1 MANAIKCTNCGEFE
15 ESLGYSVRIYKHVK
29 GVDTHGNPTEYPKR
43 VVTEDY
49 LCSSCASKVADILG
63 ADLDEEQ

>member
-29 GVDTHGNPTEYPKR
+29 GTDSHGNSTEYSKR
-43 VVTEDY
+43 VVTEDC
-49 LCSSCASKVADILG
+49 LCSSCASKVADALG
-63 ADLDEEQ
+63 ADLEEE